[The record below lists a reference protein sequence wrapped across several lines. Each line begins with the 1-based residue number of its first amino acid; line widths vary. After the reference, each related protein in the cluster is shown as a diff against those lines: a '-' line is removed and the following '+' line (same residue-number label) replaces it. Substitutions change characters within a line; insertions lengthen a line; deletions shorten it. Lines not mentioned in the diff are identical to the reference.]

1 LKSYP
6 TYDKI
11 FDRCKYSINDKK
23 LQSSEKEAGIPEER
37 TGIQKKQVEL

>member
-1 LKSYP
+1 MKKLNWFA
-6 TYDKI
+6 KI
-11 FDRCKYSINDKK
+11 FNRCKYSINDKK